1 MCGHCSLVHY
11 CSDAHYHAHR
21 IQDRCAP
28 FRVETKVGG
37 AVVVAWVNIVTL

>member
-1 MCGHCSLVHY
+1 MHY

-21 IQDRCAP
+21 LQDRCAP